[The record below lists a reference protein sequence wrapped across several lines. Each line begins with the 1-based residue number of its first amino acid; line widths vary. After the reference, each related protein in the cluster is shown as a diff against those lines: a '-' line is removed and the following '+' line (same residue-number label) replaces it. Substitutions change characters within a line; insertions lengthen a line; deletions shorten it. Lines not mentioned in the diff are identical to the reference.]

1 MFKLLIFNIF
11 RIFLILLLDSGVL
24 ADDSTIYKVENV
36 VIDVTDTNSEL
47 ARSKAI
53 KEAQKKAFYRLLDWM
68 TLTKDKSLFSNKEV
82 FNPQDFALSYSV
94 NDEKVTETRYRA
106 KFTVHF
112 DPITVKR
119 LLVNLGVKFTEI
131 KGETVLVLPV
141 LKWGSVITLWDNPNP
156 WFDVWLKQPIGIGL
170 VPLILPYADVTD
182 LTTLTAM
189 DALSLESA
197 RLRALARRYN
207 AKSVIVAIAQITESP
222 EGDDALLVEIR
233 KLEGEKIKIF
243 DPLIFNEVE
252 SLNVALEEGL
262 NKVKNYIDDT
272 WANEHMSNSDSF
284 KEFLDLNVYFDNFE
298 DWRNI
303 RSILDN
309 LKLIREYRILEL
321 SINYAQIIID
331 FHGDFELS
339 RQGLVKEGVM
349 LEWNKGW
356 NAQLLKKS
364 EITNDI
370 KDIET
375 EFMLEELYSDEKND
389 LTNTKDVNELLVE

>member
-1 MFKLLIFNIF
+1 
-11 RIFLILLLDSGVL
+11 
-24 ADDSTIYKVENV
+24 
-36 VIDVTDTNSEL
+36 
-47 ARSKAI
+47 
-53 KEAQKKAFYRLLDWM
+53 
-68 TLTKDKSLFSNKEV
+68 
-82 FNPQDFALSYSV
+82 
-94 NDEKVTETRYRA
+94 
-106 KFTVHF
+106 
-112 DPITVKR
+112 
-119 LLVNLGVKFTEI
+119 
-131 KGETVLVLPV
+131 V

-189 DALSLESA
+189 DALSLEAA

-309 LKLIREYRILEL
+309 LKLIREYR
-321 SINYAQIIID
+321 
-331 FHGDFELS
+331 
-339 RQGLVKEGVM
+339 
-349 LEWNKGW
+349 
-356 NAQLLKKS
+356 
-364 EITNDI
+364 
-370 KDIET
+370 
-375 EFMLEELYSDEKND
+375 
-389 LTNTKDVNELLVE
+389 